1 MKVSDAIVL
10 GCMMGKLEGGSWNTC
25 VLGVAANAVGIVKQF
40 RMNFLGIS
48 TNVFRFRISGME
60 KTWPWLKDYPEDS
73 LDPITWLNRISY
85 RFECC
90 VCPPDSDDPDPA
102 KFEELLAYIR
112 SIEPSCGDCNRF
124 ECSCVGLRIEEV
136 PADTQ
141 KPLVLADRWANEN
154 VE

>member
-40 RMNFLGIS
+40 RMNFLGTS
-48 TNVFRFRISGME
+48 TNVHRFRIAGME
-60 KTWPWLKDYPEDS
+60 KTWPWLEAVV
-73 LDPITWLNRISY
+73 LDGCEPIDWLNRISY
-85 RFECC
+85 RFEYC
-90 VCPPDSDDPDPA
+90 VCPPDSDEPDPA
-102 KFEELLAYIR
+102 RFEELLAYIR
-112 SIEPSCGDCNRF
+112 TVEPACGECCRF
-124 ECSCVGLRIEEV
+124 ECTCVGLRIEEV

-141 KPLVLADRWANEN
+141 KPLVLVDRGANEN